1 MPLSHTAWLNIQGLK
16 SYIKF
21 GLSHCCWTN
30 KSVYMNRTLW
40 CLTPNYKISLK
51 YLLCIVLFPVQKMAH
66 IFSSSFY
73 DVWYF
78 QTLCRYG
85 CFGLIETHDIYMYFI
100 IFIEDW
106 QRLHSYIIDVWVQ
119 HNNYGFLRL
128 IHAFHYVFAVVAAMS
143 RIILCRHLQMINIYL

>member
-1 MPLSHTAWLNIQGLK
+1 MTVFEPNCLFSNLYKTNAMPLSHTAWLNIHGLK

-85 CFGLIETHDIYMYFI
+85 CFGLIETHDIYFI
-100 IFIEDW
+100 ILIEDW
-106 QRLHSYIIDVWVQ
+106 QRLQFVSHTRTLY
-119 HNNYGFLRL
+119 
-128 IHAFHYVFAVVAAMS
+128 
-143 RIILCRHLQMINIYL
+143 